1 MHKKD
6 IYHFNFQNQRRGI
19 FRFEICQLVFF
30 QDLYFCFTTKEVF
43 ESLVQTVQV
52 KIRDR

>member
-6 IYHFNFQNQRRGI
+6 IYHFNFQNQRSGI

-30 QDLYFCFTTKEVF
+30 QDLCFCFTTKEVF
-43 ESLVQTVQV
+43 EPLHHAEQV
-52 KIRDR
+52 KVRDR